1 MDKAIPLIKGNRVR
15 VQEPTLDK
23 ATFEE
28 LYTAYLPRVFNYVSY
43 RVGDQKAAED
53 ITAEVFERA
62 LKHLHTY
69 RSDRGAFSTWLFQI
83 TRNLISNH
91 LRSQRR
97 QPEALSLD
105 TYPAVAVSS
114 PSAEQAAIEAE
125 RLRHVQA
132 SMMQLSERDQEIVA
146 LKFGFG
152 LGNSEIANVMHLNP
166 NHVGVLLHRALHLLR
181 KSLEQVEVGG

>member
-1 MDKAIPLIKGNRVR
+1 MMDKAIPLIKGNRYR

-23 ATFEE
+23 AAFEE
-28 LYTAYLPRVFNYVSY
+28 LYNEYLPRVFNYVSY
-43 RVGDQKAAED
+43 RVGDQKVAED
-53 ITAEVFERA
+53 ITAEIFERA

-69 RSDRGAFSTWLFQI
+69 RADRGAFSTWLFKI
-83 TRNLISNH
+83 ARNLISNH

-97 QPEALSLD
+97 QPEALSLE

-125 RLRHVQA
+125 RLRQVQA
-132 SMMQLSERDQEIVA
+132 GLRQLAEREQEIVA

-152 LGNSEIANVMHLNP
+152 LGNNEIARVMHLNP
-166 NHVGVLLHRALHLLR
+166 NHVGVLLHRALHTLR
-181 KSLEQVEVGG
+181 LTLEQA

>member
-1 MDKAIPLIKGNRVR
+1 MEKAIPLIKGIRLR

-28 LYTAYLPRVFNYVSY
+28 LYNEYMPRVFNYVSY
-43 RVGDQKAAED
+43 RVGDQKIAED
-53 ITAEVFERA
+53 ITAEIFERA

-69 RSDRGAFSTWLFQI
+69 RADRGAFSTWLFKI
-83 TRNLISNH
+83 ARNLISNH

-97 QPEALSLD
+97 QPQSLSLE

-125 RLRHVQA
+125 RLRQVQA
-132 SMMQLSERDQEIVA
+132 SLMKLPEREQEIVA

-152 LGNSEIANVMHLNP
+152 LGNGEIARVMSLHP
-166 NHVGVLLHRALHLLR
+166 NHVGVLLHRALHSLR
-181 KSLEQVEVGG
+181 LSLEEG